1 MIGLD
6 YLVAGYFHL
15 ASGSIECK
23 LKKAPQIH
31 VSASDTNVR
40 YDHTK
45 TQKQLDALGTD
56 TVSPYGKN
64 VQTHV
69 GGLMAGEVSISQ
81 NIRIM
86 QETWPNM
93 NAGCLYIDSLKVNIH
108 IKPVI
113 YIARDYPKTG
123 CMYKAIMEHE
133 KKHIQ
138 VDRMIVNKYT
148 NIIIH
153 GLDKALKKVGYAHG
167 PFSKGALQQQQAML
181 QQYSQDIV
189 KQYSEAMSAERRKL
203 QQDVD
208 NLREYERVQAQCRGR
223 T

>member
-6 YLVAGYFHL
+6 YFVASHLML
-15 ASGSIECK
+15 ASGTIECR

-31 VSASDTNVR
+31 VAASDTTIR

-45 TQKQLDALGTD
+45 TQKELDRLGTD
-56 TVSPYGKN
+56 TVSPYGAN

-86 QETWPNM
+86 QESWPNL
-93 NAGCLYIDSLKVNIH
+93 NAGCLYVDSLKVDIH
-108 IKPVI
+108 IKPII
-113 YIARDYPKTG
+113 YIARDYPKQG

-148 NIIIH
+148 NIIIN
-153 GLDKALKKVGYAHG
+153 GLDKALKKLGYAQG
-167 PFSKGALQQQQAML
+167 PFRIAELTQKQEMM

-189 KQYSEAMSAERRKL
+189 RQYSNQMSEERKKL

-208 NLREYERVQAQCRGR
+208 SLKEYERVQAQCRGKR
-223 T
+223 